1 MELQVRGMT
10 CDGCANAVRR
20 SIGKVAPAAK
30 VEIELQSGR
39 VRVDGTEDAAAVT
52 RAIEGAGFKVAG

>member
-20 SIGKVAPAAK
+20 SIGKVAPAAR
-30 VEIELQSGR
+30 VEVQLQNGR
-39 VRVDGTEDAAAVT
+39 VRVDGTEDIAGVT
-52 RAIEGAGFKVAG
+52 RAIEAAGFTVAG

>member
-1 MELQVRGMT
+1 MT

-20 SIGKVAPAAK
+20 SIGKVAPDAK
-30 VEIELQSGR
+30 IDIELASGR
-39 VRVDGTEDAAAVT
+39 VLVEGADDTAAIA